1 MKLIFRLLLNALFLL
16 FASYVISGVQVNS
29 FYAAVITAIVLG
41 LINALIRPVLII
53 LTLPINI
60 LTLGLF
66 TLVINGLLV
75 MFVASFVKG
84 FSVAG
89 FWPAMLLS
97 IFLWLGSFLTNFL
110 LKDDKGLL
118 FNIYL

>member
-16 FASYVISGVQVNS
+16 LASVVINGVEVNS
-29 FYAAVITAIVLG
+29 LYAAIITAVVLG
-41 LINALIRPVLII
+41 LINALIRPVLLV

-84 FSVAG
+84 FMVAG
-89 FWPAMLLS
+89 FWSAVSLS
-97 IFLWLGSFLTNFL
+97 IFLWLGSFLTNYL
-110 LKDDKGLL
+110 LKDEGKAAL
-118 FNIYL
+118 

>member
-1 MKLIFRLLLNALFLL
+1 MKLIFRLLLNAFFLL
-16 FASYVISGVQVNS
+16 FASYVITGVQVNS
-29 FYAAVITAIVLG
+29 FYAALITAVVLG
-41 LINALIRPVLII
+41 IINALVRPVLVI
-53 LTLPINI
+53 LTLPINV

-75 MFVASFVKG
+75 MFVASFIKG

-89 FWPAMLLS
+89 FFPAVLLS

-110 LKDDKGLL
+110 LKDDEGAVL
-118 FNIYL
+118 

>member
-16 FASYVISGVQVNS
+16 TASYVINGVEVNS
-29 FYAAVITAIVLG
+29 FYAAVITAIILG
-41 LINALIRPVLII
+41 LINALIRPILIL

-75 MFVASFVKG
+75 LFVASFVKG
-84 FSVAG
+84 FFVAG
-89 FWPAMLLS
+89 FLPAVLLS

-110 LKDDKGLL
+110 LKDDSQLAL
-118 FNIYL
+118 

>member
-16 FASYVISGVQVNS
+16 FASYVINGVEVNS

-41 LINALIRPVLII
+41 LINALIRPILIV

-75 MFVASFVKG
+75 LFVASFVKG
-84 FSVAG
+84 FFVAG
-89 FWPAMLLS
+89 FWSAVLLS

-110 LKDDKGLL
+110 LKDDGQSAL
-118 FNIYL
+118 

>member
-1 MKLIFRLLLNALFLL
+1 MH
-16 FASYVISGVQVNS
+16 S
-29 FYAAVITAIVLG
+29 FYAALVTAIVLG

-75 MFVASFVKG
+75 LFVASFVKG

-89 FWPAMLLS
+89 FGPAILLS

-110 LKDDKGLL
+110 LKDGQKADL
-118 FNIYL
+118 

>member
-1 MKLIFRLLLNALFLL
+1 MKLFFRLLLNALFLL
-16 FASYVISGVQVNS
+16 LASNVISGIEVNG
-29 FYAAVITAIVLG
+29 FYAAIITAIVLG
-41 LINALIRPVLII
+41 LINALIRPVLVI

-75 MFVASFVKG
+75 MFVSSFVKG

-89 FWPAMLLS
+89 FWSAVLLS

-110 LKDDKGLL
+110 LKDDKQSAL
-118 FNIYL
+118 

>member
-1 MKLIFRLLLNALFLL
+1 MKLLFRLLLNASFLFL
-16 FASYVISGVQVNS
+16 ASFIISGVQVNS
-29 FYAAVITAIVLG
+29 FYAALITAIVLG

-75 MFVASFVKG
+75 LFVSSFVKG
-84 FSVAG
+84 FAVAG
-89 FWPAMLLS
+89 FGTAVLLS

-110 LKDDKGLL
+110 LKDDRK
-118 FNIYL
+118 

>member
-16 FASYVISGVQVNS
+16 FASYVINGVEVNS

-41 LINALIRPVLII
+41 LINALIRPVLIV

-84 FSVAG
+84 FEVAG
-89 FWPAMLLS
+89 FMPALLLS

-110 LKDDKGLL
+110 LKDDKGAAL
-118 FNIYL
+118 

>member
-1 MKLIFRLLLNALFLL
+1 MKLVLRLLFNAFFLL
-16 FASYVISGVQVNS
+16 LASYLISGVVVNS
-29 FYAAVITAIVLG
+29 FYAALITAIVLG
-41 LINALIRPVLII
+41 LINALIRPVLFL

-66 TLVINGLLV
+66 SFVINGLLV

-89 FWPAMLLS
+89 FWPAVLLS
-97 IFLWLGSFLTNFL
+97 IFLWFGSVISNSL
-110 LKDDKGLL
+110 LKDDGESKR
-118 FNIYL
+118 

>member
-16 FASYVISGVQVNS
+16 FASYVISGVHVNS

-41 LINALIRPVLII
+41 LINALIRPVLIL

-84 FSVAG
+84 FSVDG
-89 FWPAMLLS
+89 FLPAIGLS
-97 IFLWLGSFLTNFL
+97 LFLWLGSFLTNFL
-110 LKDDKGLL
+110 LKDDDGAAL
-118 FNIYL
+118 